1 MSAALLWIGV
11 PLMAA
16 MVFWFLRRQKLLC
29 ILAIG
34 ALNLL
39 LALLAWKL
47 PIGGVI
53 NFLGLSIELKAV
65 WTILGRSF
73 VFGSGDHS
81 FLMLIFGMG
90 AFWYIGAG
98 VAKVERTFA
107 PLGLAVLAFLV
118 AALAVQPFLYA
129 ALFIEA
135 AVLFTVPML
144 VPPGQ
149 QPGKGILRFVIFQT
163 MAMPFIMF
171 AGWIATI
178 VEANPTDQRL
188 LLQAVLFMAL
198 GFAFWLA
205 VFPFYSW
212 VPLLTGEVNPYV
224 AGFVLNFFPTIVFL
238 LSLDFLNT
246 FAWLREFS
254 LLYVALR
261 LIGAVMVVLGGIWV
275 AFERELARM
284 YGYAVIMENG
294 FSLLALS
301 LHSRVGLE
309 IFTTLFL
316 GRLLSLVV
324 WGLALAILSG
334 QRRVTLDD
342 VEGLLYSKPVTAGA
356 ILAGCLSIAGLPL
369 LAVFPMRLFLLEQ
382 LVKVAPV
389 TVLWVF
395 IGNIGLFVA
404 GLRLVSSMARSDQG
418 AQFDE
423 KVIPAVFMALGT
435 LAIIVVG
442 VFPGWL
448 TRNLVGLLD
457 AFERLQ

>member
-1 MSAALLWIGV
+1 MSAALLWIGI
-11 PLMAA
+11 PLVAA
-16 MVFWFLRRQKLLC
+16 VVFWFLRNQKLLC

-53 NFLGLSIELKAV
+53 NFLGLSIELKET
-65 WTILGRSF
+65 WIILGRSF
-73 VFGSGDHS
+73 VFEAGDRS
-81 FLMLIFGMG
+81 FLMLIFVMG
-90 AFWYIGAG
+90 AFWYIGA
-98 VAKVERTFA
+98 VVVKVGRTFA
-107 PLGLAVLAFLV
+107 PLGLAVIAFLV
-118 AALAVQPFLYA
+118 AALSVQPFLYA

-135 AVLFTVPML
+135 AVLFSIPML
-144 VPPGQ
+144 IPPGQ
-149 QPGKGILRFVIFQT
+149 VPGKGILRYVIFQT
-163 MAMPFIMF
+163 LAMPFIMF
-171 AGWIATI
+171 AGWVATI

-205 VFPFYSW
+205 IFPFYSW
-212 VPLLTGEVNPYV
+212 VPLLTSEVNPYV

-246 FAWLREFS
+246 FAWLRDFS

-261 LIGAVMVVLGGIWV
+261 LIGAIMVIIGGIWV

-284 YGYAVIMENG
+284 YGYAVLMENG

-309 IFTTLFL
+309 IFTTLFV
-316 GRLLSLVV
+316 GRLLSLAV
-324 WGLALAILSG
+324 WGLALANLSG
-334 QRRVTLDD
+334 QERVTLED
-342 VEGLLYSKPVTAGA
+342 VEGLLHSKPVTAGV
-356 ILAGCLSIAGLPL
+356 ILASCLSVAGLPL

-389 TVLWVF
+389 TAFWVF
-395 IGNIGLFVA
+395 IGGGGLFVA
-404 GLRLVSSMARSDQG
+404 GLRLLNSMARSEQDY
-418 AQFDE
+418 QFAE
-423 KVIPAVFMALGT
+423 KVIPVVFMVLGT
-435 LAIIVVG
+435 LAIIIVG
-442 VFPGWL
+442 IFPGWL